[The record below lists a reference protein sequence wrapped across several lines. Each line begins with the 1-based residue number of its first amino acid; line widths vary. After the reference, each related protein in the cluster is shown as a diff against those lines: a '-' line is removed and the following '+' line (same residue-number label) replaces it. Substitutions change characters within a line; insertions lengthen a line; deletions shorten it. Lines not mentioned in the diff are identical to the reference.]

1 MQRYADISC
10 KLLLLLKGGPA
21 THDTAGNDVSMPES
35 V

>member
-10 KLLLLLKGGPA
+10 KLLKGGPA